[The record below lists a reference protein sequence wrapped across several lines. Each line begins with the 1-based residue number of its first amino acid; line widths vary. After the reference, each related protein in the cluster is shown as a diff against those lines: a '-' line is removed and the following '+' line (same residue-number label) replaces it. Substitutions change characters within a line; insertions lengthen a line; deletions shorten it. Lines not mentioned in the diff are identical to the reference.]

1 MSKATFEVPSTS
13 KSGSIIES
21 YYARV
26 MSAVPTKAVE
36 SPPSQVSALSLTNS
50 PSGVADPATKLPL
63 PSSIGVHLK
72 Q

>member
-1 MSKATFEVPSTS
+1 
-13 KSGSIIES
+13 
-21 YYARV
+21 